1 MTLVIEIELR
11 RGVSKARTRRK
22 PGPRPAAGML
32 ERVIADDVFR
42 AAIERLG
49 RPGLP
54 TLADADPYGGTTL
67 RGEAVARMVRE
78 LEASNLSRLQGA
90 EREVMTT
97 LLTWGLRCRRETDLR
112 IAFSGD

>member
-1 MTLVIEIELR
+1 
-11 RGVSKARTRRK
+11 
-22 PGPRPAAGML
+22 ML
-32 ERVIADDVFR
+32 ERVIADDVLR

-54 TLADADPYGGTTL
+54 TLADVDPYGDTVL

-78 LEASNLSRLQGA
+78 LEASDLARLQGA

-97 LLTWGLRCRRETDLR
+97 LLTWGLRCHRETDLK
-112 IAFSGD
+112 ISFSGD

>member
-1 MTLVIEIELR
+1 MTLVIELR
-11 RGVSKARTRRK
+11 RGVSTARTRRK
-22 PGPRPAAGML
+22 PGPRPAAGTL
-32 ERVIADDVFR
+32 ERVIADDAFR

-49 RPGLP
+49 RPALP
-54 TLADADPYGGTTL
+54 TLADVDPYGDTTL

-78 LEASNLSRLQGA
+78 LEASDLARLQDA
-90 EREVMTT
+90 ERELMTT

>member
-1 MTLVIEIELR
+1 MTLVIELR
-11 RGVSKARTRRK
+11 RGVSTARTRRK

-32 ERVIADDVFR
+32 ERIIVDDALW

-49 RPGLP
+49 RSGLS
-54 TLADADPYGGTTL
+54 TLAGVDLYGDTVL

-78 LEASNLSRLQGA
+78 LEASDLARLHGA
-90 EREVMTT
+90 EREIMAT